1 MDKRY
6 IKIKNKN
13 SEVVIDSIGAQIVS
27 YKINGVEIMF
37 QGAINPQENQW
48 AGTAKNLFPNP
59 GPVADKSSNPVIIEG
74 EENGRS
80 GKYTK
85 YTHNSGVY
93 FMKQHGFVQDKPFEV
108 QGKGNDWCMLSTR
121 ADDKTYLQFPFE
133 FKYDMLISID
143 ENGLGYQATAKNLDN
158 KPMVSGLGWH
168 PAFKLHK
175 GCKNYVVVFRNL
187 KINDGKNIPEEN
199 KEYSAEEV
207 VNSDSAITFDG
218 IEEAD
223 VEILYINDKG
233 ERIPYLKMHTNEPNF
248 LLWSRAK
255 ENESQEDFIC
265 LEPWNTKSKQISK
278 LTSQDK
284 TRTLSESGTVILE
297 PGEENFLIVPIKI
310 DEEYIKMLQKENSEE
325 IES

>member
-6 IKIKNKN
+6 IKIKNKS
-13 SEVVIDSIGAQIVS
+13 SEVTIDSVGAQIVS

-121 ADDKTYLQFPFE
+121 ADDKTYLQFPFD
-133 FKYDMLISID
+133 FKYDMLITIS
-143 ENGLGYQATAKNLDN
+143 ESGLAYQATAKNLDN
-158 KPMVSGLGWH
+158 KPMVAGLGWH

-175 GCKNYVVVFRNL
+175 GCKHYAVVFKNL
-187 KINDGKNIPEEN
+187 KTKEGKCVPEEG
-199 KEYSAEEV
+199 KDYPAEEV
-207 VNSDSAITFDG
+207 VYSDSAVKFDG

-223 VEILYINDKG
+223 VEIVYIDEKG
-233 ERIPYLKMHTNEPNF
+233 NRTPYLTMHTTEPYM

-255 ENESQEDFIC
+255 ENDLQDDFIC
-265 LEPWNTKSKQISK
+265 LEPWNTQTKQISK
-278 LTSQDK
+278 LTTQDK
-284 TRTLSESGTVILE
+284 TRQLSEEGTVILE
-297 PGEENFLIVPIKI
+297 PSEERSLIVPIKI
-310 DEEYIKMLQKENSEE
+310 DEEYVKMLQKENNRESEN
-325 IES
+325 